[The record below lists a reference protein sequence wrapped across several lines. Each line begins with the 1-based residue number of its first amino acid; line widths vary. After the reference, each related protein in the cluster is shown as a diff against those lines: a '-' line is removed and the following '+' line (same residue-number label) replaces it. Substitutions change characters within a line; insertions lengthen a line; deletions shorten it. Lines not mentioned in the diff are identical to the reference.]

1 MALQSS
7 GSISFSQIEA
17 EFGDGGPSRL
27 GKYRT
32 NDPSFKNED
41 VGGMTEMSLDTGIP
55 KSGSIS
61 FSDFYGK
68 QLNIIVS
75 YDKNENRPDGGKSKY
90 NNDNEITVV
99 GGFRNKPNSSSGSK
113 VILHVHPNKTIG
125 SSNNKFIVAGLP
137 VNLTV

>member
-1 MALQSS
+1 MGRHSNGGIIWHFNLQDQSH
-7 GSISFSQIEA
+7 FSQIEA

-61 FSDFYGK
+61 FLIFMA
-68 QLNIIVS
+68 
-75 YDKNENRPDGGKSKY
+75 
-90 NNDNEITVV
+90 NN
-99 GGFRNKPNSSSGSK
+99 
-113 VILHVHPNKTIG
+113 
-125 SSNNKFIVAGLP
+125 
-137 VNLTV
+137 